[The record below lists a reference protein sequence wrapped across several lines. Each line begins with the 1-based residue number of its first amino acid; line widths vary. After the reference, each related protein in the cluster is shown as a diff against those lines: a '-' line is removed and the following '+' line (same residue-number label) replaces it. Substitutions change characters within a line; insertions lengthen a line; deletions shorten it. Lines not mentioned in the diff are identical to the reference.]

1 MGNYIVRRLLQA
13 IPTLFLISG
22 IVFLV
27 VDFIPGNTAAVM
39 LGQGASPENVARLS
53 KQLGLDKPL
62 PERFGIWLGDVLQGD
77 LGKSS
82 VSRQP
87 VWTLLGRALPV
98 TLYLTLF
105 SLLIAII
112 IAIPAGTISALK
124 RNTWADLICTTFALL
139 GLSIPGF
146 WLAIQFV
153 YLFGAKLQWV
163 PLQGYIGPREDIR
176 GSIETMF
183 LPALTLGIFL
193 AGPLTRYLRSSIL
206 QTISQEFVLVA
217 RAKGLSERRVLFS
230 HILRTSLI
238 PFVTAV
244 GIQFGYL
251 LGGAAVI
258 ETVFTLPG
266 VGYMAVNAIND
277 RDFPV
282 VQGVVLVVAIG
293 FVLINI
299 LVDVIYSILD
309 PRIRVGRGGA

>member
-1 MGNYIVRRLLQA
+1 MASYIIRRLMQA

-27 VDFIPGNTAAVM
+27 VDFIPGSTAAVM
-39 LGQGASPENVARLS
+39 LGQGATPEKVAILS
-53 KQLGLDKPL
+53 KQLGLDRPM
-62 PERFGIWLGDVLQGD
+62 PVRYGIWLGDVLRGD
-77 LGKSS
+77 LGESS
-82 VSRQP
+82 ISRQP
-87 VWTLLGRALPV
+87 VWTLVGRALPV

-105 SLLIAII
+105 ALFIAII
-112 IAIPAGTISALK
+112 IAIPAGTISAIK
-124 RNTWADLICTTFALL
+124 RNSWADLLCTTFALL

-163 PLQGYIGPREDIR
+163 PLQGYISPREDFVE
-176 GSIETMF
+176 SVKTMI

-193 AGPLTRYLRSSIL
+193 AGPLTRYLRSSVL
-206 QTISQEFVLVA
+206 QTLSYEFVLVA

-230 HILRTSLI
+230 HTLRTSLI

-282 VQGVVLVVAIG
+282 VQGVVLVVATG
-293 FVLINI
+293 FLLINI

-309 PRIRVGRGGA
+309 PRIRVGRGGS

>member
-1 MGNYIVRRLLQA
+1 MGQFLVRRLFQA
-13 IPTLFLISG
+13 IPTLLLISG

-39 LGQGASPENVARLS
+39 LGQGASPENVAILS

-62 PERFGIWLGDVLQGD
+62 PVRFGIWLGDVLQGD
-77 LGKSS
+77 LGRSTI
-82 VSRQP
+82 SRQP

-105 SLLIAII
+105 SLVIAIA

-124 RNTWADLICTTFALL
+124 RNSWADLVCTTFALL
-139 GLSIPGF
+139 GLSVPGF

-153 YLFGAKLQWV
+153 YVFGARLQWV
-163 PLQGYIGPREDIR
+163 PLQGYIGPREDFR
-176 GSIETMF
+176 GSVETMV

-206 QTISQEFVLVA
+206 QTISQDFVQVA
-217 RAKGLSERRVLFS
+217 RAKGLSERRVLFG
-230 HILRTSLI
+230 HILRTSLL
-238 PFVTAV
+238 PFVTAI

-282 VQGVVLVVAIG
+282 VQGVVLVVASG

-299 LVDVIYSILD
+299 LVDLIYSMLD
-309 PRIRVGRGGA
+309 PRIRVGRGGS